1 MEIKM
6 KKIIPILLITLS
18 GSIFANTPIISLN
31 LLQTNP
37 IVIQKALASG
47 VVFSSNQNNYQ
58 LILGGRAI
66 AKNNNSVAA
75 QSANSEASNLWT
87 GENGPF
93 VVSVGNSGQSS
104 NSALSSNGVSYNQI
118 VYNTRSGQIG
128 IIVGDIIVKLKPNY
142 SVVTLA
148 STFNINVINN
158 FENINTAVF
167 NVNPGQDI
175 FTITQAISAH
185 PGVEFAEIDVIEN
198 FPETN

>member
-75 QSANSEASNLWT
+75 QSANSVASNLWT

-175 FTITQAISAH
+175 FTITQVISAH

>member
-1 MEIKM
+1 M

-66 AKNNNSVAA
+66 AKSNNSVAA
-75 QSANSEASNLWT
+75 QSANSGTSNLWS

-93 VVSVGNSGQSS
+93 VVSIGSAGQSS
-104 NSALSSNGVSYNQI
+104 NSSLSTNGVSYNQI
-118 VYNTRSGQIG
+118 VYNPRSGQIG

-142 SVVTLA
+142 NIVTLA

-158 FENINTAVF
+158 FENINTVVF

-175 FTITQAISAH
+175 FTITQALSAH

-198 FPETN
+198 FPEAN

>member
-6 KKIIPILLITLS
+6 KKIIPILLITFS

-75 QSANSEASNLWT
+75 QSANSVASNLWT

>member
-75 QSANSEASNLWT
+75 QSANSVASNLWT

-104 NSALSSNGVSYNQI
+104 NSALSSNGVRYNQI

-142 SVVTLA
+142 NVITLA
-148 STFNINVINN
+148 STFNINLINN

-185 PGVEFAEIDVIEN
+185 PAVEFAEIDVVEN

>member
-6 KKIIPILLITLS
+6 KKIIPILLITFS
-18 GSIFANTPIISLN
+18 GSIFANTPILSLN
-31 LLQTNP
+31 LLQTSP
-37 IVIQKALASG
+37 IIIQKALASG

-75 QSANSEASNLWT
+75 QSANSVTSNLWT
-87 GENGPF
+87 GVNGPF
-93 VVSVGNSGQSS
+93 VVSVGNGGQSS

-128 IIVGDIIVKLKPNY
+128 IIVGDIIVKLKPYYNAE
-142 SVVTLA
+142 TLA
-148 STFNINVINN
+148 STFNINLINN
-158 FENINTAVF
+158 FENINTAFF

-175 FTITQAISAH
+175 FTITQALSAH